1 MQRHESASGPSRPI
15 ATLQFFGRY
24 WGVADIGMRWSP
36 EGSVVN
42 DPTVWTGRVLQ
53 VGSDNLEMIGLALL
67 YPALEWSVD
76 APGHHGYPHAS
87 DLILRKALRGRLGHQ
102 ITGATARPFLHL
114 LNPTRRPRQ
123 SVKRYRLLKKA
134 LDLMLHLL

>member
-1 MQRHESASGPSRPI
+1 M
-15 ATLQFFGRY
+15 
-24 WGVADIGMRWSP
+24 
-36 EGSVVN
+36 EG
-42 DPTVWTGRVLQ
+42 
-53 VGSDNLEMIGLALL
+53 IGLALL
-67 YPALEWSVD
+67 YPAREWSVH
-76 APGHHGYPHAS
+76 ALGHHGYPRAS

-134 LDLMLHLL
+134 LDLTLHLL